1 MIFPKITPVMVH
13 DQLRMSLISP
23 IKLSSSLGDMFGPSR
38 WIEHAGYLEKM
49 RIRHDIQKIIAS
61 YMINNKPI
69 LKVFPELLCIMG
81 IHSLILF
88 PPYLKVF
95 IGFPKTN
102 PPLMSATLSFP
113 ADRGFALR
121 PWNQA
126 GLSWDRG
133 MVGYCHGAM
142 LGNLS
147 VSAMGIHHCFCWDL
161 LINYGIYH
169 VYYGWLLWDL
179 LINYGNIWQLWWF
192 FMGDHGD
199 SPCFFCIFQQWTTTW
214 SRSSDAAPG
223 SQVRF
228 DNAKIS
234 IRGDK
239 AQAMGQIRVVDA
251 CEILTSWY
259 PAW

>member
-1 MIFPKITPVMVH
+1 MNLYRITQILWLVVSNIFYCSIIYGLSSFPLTNSYFSRWLLHHQPVMIFPKITPVMVH

-169 VYYGWLLWDL
+169 VYYG
-179 LINYGNIWQLWWF
+179 
-192 FMGDHGD
+192 
-199 SPCFFCIFQQWTTTW
+199 
-214 SRSSDAAPG
+214 
-223 SQVRF
+223 
-228 DNAKIS
+228 
-234 IRGDK
+234 
-239 AQAMGQIRVVDA
+239 
-251 CEILTSWY
+251 
-259 PAW
+259 

>member
-1 MIFPKITPVMVH
+1 MVH

-38 WIEHAGYLEKM
+38 WIKHAGYLEKM

-161 LINYGIYH
+161 LINYGICSSTMAT
-169 VYYGWLLWDL
+169 YG
-179 LINYGNIWQLWWF
+179 NYGDFSWGT
-192 FMGDHGD
+192 MGIHHVFVGYFPAVNNHLI
-199 SPCFFCIFQQWTTTW
+199 SLFRCS
-214 SRSSDAAPG
+214 SRQPG
-223 SQVRF
+223 
-228 DNAKIS
+228 A
-234 IRGDK
+234 
-239 AQAMGQIRVVDA
+239 
-251 CEILTSWY
+251 L
-259 PAW
+259 